1 MSWSLNERETALARA
16 ERDGLDVLVIGGG
29 IAGAGV
35 LRDAA
40 SRGLRTLLVE
50 RDDFAAGTSGR
61 SSKLIH
67 GGLRYIGEGHLSVT
81 REACRERDLLVRQNP
96 HLVRTLP
103 FLFPAFEGGRYP
115 LWQVRA
121 ALWIYEALANFRR
134 SARFRMLRPEQVAA
148 YSRDLRRE
156 GLRGAGLYQD
166 AQVDD
171 VRLVLET
178 IRNARALGGEAANHA
193 EVVEFER
200 DGHGA
205 LVGARVYDSLAHRSY
220 RLRALAIVN
229 AAGAA
234 VERVRGLDRPVS
246 QPELRPAKGVHLVIP
261 RSRIHAQGA
270 VTFPAPDGR
279 ALFFVPWNEVA
290 LIGTT
295 DTFSEEIDE
304 PAVLIEEVHYL
315 LAAANEAF
323 PQVSLTTNDLR
334 SVFAGVRPLVASP
347 ESETPPSSVS
357 REHRVYQDPSGLISA
372 AGGKLTTYRA
382 SGEAIVELAIR
393 RLPRERRASVGRSRT
408 ALLPL
413 RHDSFTRTDFEA
425 HLRTR
430 FGLAPSRAVH
440 LVRTYGAAAE
450 ELLAAVPPALH
461 GSIGSSRFTWGEIP
475 WVFRTECPA
484 TLCDL
489 LERRMRMVLF
499 AEGQGLRNLDQIAR
513 LAGEAAGWDA
523 ERTRAE
529 AVAYADSVRRRYQI
543 VPPRA
548 SRPSAAA

>member
-1 MSWSLNERETALARA
+1 MSWSLVEREIALAQA
-16 ERDGLDVLVIGGG
+16 EREGLDVLVIGGG

-40 SRGLRTLLVE
+40 SRGLRALLVE
-50 RDDFAAGTSGR
+50 RDDFAAGTSSR

-96 HLVRTLP
+96 HLVRRLP

-121 ALWIYEALANFRR
+121 SLWIYEALANFRQ

-148 YSRDLRRE
+148 YSRDLRRD

-178 IRNARALGGEAANHA
+178 IRSARALGGDAANHA
-193 EVVEFER
+193 ELVEFER

-205 LVGARVYDSLAHRSY
+205 LVGARVYDALAHRSY
-220 RLRALAIVN
+220 RLRASAIVN
-229 AAGAA
+229 AAGAG
-234 VERVRGLDRPVS
+234 VERVRGLDGPVL

-261 RSRIHAQGA
+261 RSRVHAKGA

-279 ALFFVPWNEVA
+279 ALFLVPWNEVA

-334 SVFAGVRPLVASP
+334 SVFAGVRPLVAAP
-347 ESETPPSSVS
+347 ESETSPSSVS

-382 SGEAIVELAIR
+382 TAEAIVDLAIR
-393 RLPRERRASVGRSRT
+393 RLPRERRLSVGPSRT
-408 ALLPL
+408 AKLPL
-413 RHDSFTRTDFEA
+413 RNDSFARADLEA

-430 FGLAPSRAVH
+430 FGLAPGRAVH

-450 ELLAAVPPALH
+450 ELLAAAPPALH
-461 GSIGSSRFTWGEIP
+461 GPIGSSRFTWAEVP

-489 LERRMRMVLF
+489 LERRMRVVLF
-499 AEGQGLRNLDQIAR
+499 AEGQGLRNLDRIAR

-523 ERTRAE
+523 ERSRTE

-548 SRPSAAA
+548 SRPCAAA

>member
-1 MSWSLNERETALARA
+1 MSWSLAERETGLAHA
-16 ERDGLDVLVIGGG
+16 EREGLDLLVIGGG

-40 SRGLRTLLVE
+40 SRGLRALLVE
-50 RDDFAAGTSGR
+50 RDDFASGTSGR

-67 GGLRYIGEGHLSVT
+67 GGLRYIAEGHLSVT
-81 REACRERDLLVRQNP
+81 REACRERDLLVQQNP
-96 HLVRTLP
+96 HLVRPLP

-121 ALWIYEALANFRR
+121 ALWTYEALANFRR

-178 IRNARALGGEAANHA
+178 IRSARALGGDAANHA

-200 DGHGA
+200 DDHGA
-205 LVGARVYDSLAHRSY
+205 LVGARVHDALAHRSF
-220 RLRALAIVN
+220 RLRASAIVN

-234 VERVRGLDRPVS
+234 VERVRGLDRPVL
-246 QPELRPAKGVHLVIP
+246 QRELRPAKGVHLVIP
-261 RSRIHAQGA
+261 RNRIHAQGA
-270 VTFPAPDGR
+270 VTFPALDGR
-279 ALFFVPWNEVA
+279 SLFLVPWNEVA

-295 DTFSEEIDE
+295 DTFSAEIDE

-334 SVFAGVRPLVASP
+334 SVFAGVRPLVAPP
-347 ESETPPSSVS
+347 ESEIPPSSVS
-357 REHRVYQDPSGLISA
+357 REHRVYQDPSGLIST

-382 SGEAIVELAIR
+382 TAEAIVELAIR
-393 RLPRERRASVGRSRT
+393 RLSRERRASVGPSRT
-408 ALLPL
+408 AKLPL
-413 RHDSFTRTDFEA
+413 RNDSFARADFEA
-425 HLRTR
+425 ELRTR
-430 FGLAPSRAVH
+430 FGLAPGRAAH
-440 LVRTYGAAAE
+440 LVRTYGAAAQD
-450 ELLAAVPPALH
+450 LLASVPPALR
-461 GSIGSSRFTWGEIP
+461 GPIGSSRFTWAEVP

-489 LERRMRMVLF
+489 LERRMRVVLF
-499 AEGQGLRNLDQIAR
+499 AEGQGLRHLDQIAR

-523 ERTRAE
+523 ERSRAE

>member
-1 MSWSLNERETALARA
+1 VSWSLAEREIALRRA
-16 ERDGLDVLVIGGG
+16 EREGLDVLVIGGG

-40 SRGLRTLLVE
+40 SRGLRVLLVE

-67 GGLRYIGEGHLSVT
+67 GGLRYIGEGQLSVT
-81 REACRERDLLVRQNP
+81 REACRERDLLVQQNP
-96 HLVRTLP
+96 HLVRPLP
-103 FLFPAFEGGRYP
+103 FLLPAFEGGRYA

-121 ALWIYEALANFRR
+121 ALWLYEALASFRR
-134 SARFRMLRPEQVAA
+134 SARFRMLRPEQVAE
-148 YSRDLRRE
+148 YSRDLRRD

-178 IRNARALGGEAANHA
+178 IRSARALGGDAANHA

-200 DGHGA
+200 DGGA
-205 LVGARVYDSLAHRSY
+205 LVSARVHDTLSHRSY
-220 RLRALAIVN
+220 RLRASVFVN
-229 AAGAA
+229 ATGAS
-234 VERVRGLDRPVS
+234 VERVRGLDRPVAR
-246 QPELRPAKGVHLVIP
+246 PELRPAKGVHLVIS
-261 RSRIHAQGA
+261 RNRIHAQGA

-279 ALFFVPWNEVA
+279 SLFLVPWNEVA

-295 DTFSEEIDE
+295 DTFSQEIDE
-304 PAVLIEEVHYL
+304 PAVWIEEVHYL

-323 PQVSLTTNDLR
+323 PEVGLTTNDLR

-347 ESETPPSSVS
+347 ESKTPPSSVS

-382 SGEAIVELAIR
+382 TAEAVVDLAIR
-393 RLPRERRASVGRSRT
+393 RLPRERRASLGPSQT
-408 ALLPL
+408 AKVPL
-413 RHDSFTRTDFEA
+413 RDDSFSRPDFEA
-425 HLRTR
+425 YLRTR
-430 FGLAPSRAVH
+430 FGLAPGRCVH
-440 LVRTYGAAAE
+440 LIRTYGAAAE
-450 ELLAAVPPALH
+450 ELLSAVPPPLH
-461 GSIGSSRFTWGEIP
+461 GAIGSSRFTWAEIP

-489 LERRMRMVLF
+489 LERRIRMVLF
-499 AEGQGLRNLDQIAR
+499 ANGQGLRNLSQIAR

-548 SRPSAAA
+548 SQRSAAA

>member
-1 MSWSLNERETALARA
+1 MSWSLAERESGLARA
-16 ERDGLDVLVIGGG
+16 EREGLDLLVIGGG

-40 SRGLRTLLVE
+40 SRGLRVLLVE
-50 RDDFAAGTSGR
+50 REDFAAGTSGR

-67 GGLRYIGEGHLSVT
+67 GGLRYIAEGHLSVT

-96 HLVRTLP
+96 YLVRPLP

-115 LWQVRA
+115 LWQVRS

-134 SARFRMLRPEQVAA
+134 SARFRMLRPEEVAA

-178 IRNARALGGEAANHA
+178 IRSARALGGEAANHA

-200 DGHGA
+200 DVRGA
-205 LVGARVYDSLAHRSY
+205 LIGARVYDTLAQRSY
-220 RLRALAIVN
+220 RLRSSAIVN

-234 VERVRGLDRPVS
+234 VERVRGLDRPVL

-261 RSRIHAQGA
+261 RNRIHAQGA
-270 VTFPAPDGR
+270 VTFPALDGR
-279 ALFFVPWNEVA
+279 ALFLVPWNEVA

-304 PAVLIEEVHYL
+304 PAVFIEEVHYL
-315 LAAANEAF
+315 LGAVNEAF
-323 PQVSLTTNDLR
+323 PGVSLTTNDLR
-334 SVFAGVRPLVASP
+334 SVFAGVRPLVAP
-347 ESETPPSSVS
+347 PQSETPPSSVS
-357 REHRVYQDPSGLISA
+357 REQRVYQDPSGLISA

-382 SGEAIVELAIR
+382 TGEAIVDLVLR
-393 RLPRERRASVGRSRT
+393 RLPRERRASVGPSRT
-408 ALLPL
+408 ARLAL
-413 RHDSFTRTDFEA
+413 RTDSFVRADLEA
-425 HLRTR
+425 ELRTG
-430 FGLAPSRAVH
+430 FGLAPSRGAH
-440 LVRTYGAAAE
+440 LVRTYGAAAQ
-450 ELLAAVPPALH
+450 ELLATAAPALH
-461 GSIGSSRFTWGEIP
+461 GPIGSSRFTWAEVP

-489 LERRMRMVLF
+489 LERRMRVVLF
-499 AEGQGLRNLDQIAR
+499 ADGQGLRSLDQIAR

-543 VPPRA
+543 VPPRV
-548 SRPSAAA
+548 SRRSAA

>member
-1 MSWSLNERETALARA
+1 MSWSLAEREIALRTA
-16 ERDGLDVLVIGGG
+16 EREGLDVLVIGGG

-40 SRGLRTLLVE
+40 SRGLRVLLVE

-67 GGLRYIGEGHLSVT
+67 GGLRYIGEGQLSVT
-81 REACRERDLLVRQNP
+81 REACRERDLLVQQNP
-96 HLVRTLP
+96 HLVRP
-103 FLFPAFEGGRYP
+103 VSFLLPAFERGRYS

-121 ALWIYEALANFRR
+121 ALWAYEALASFRR
-134 SARFRMLRPEQVAA
+134 SARFRMLRPEQVAV

-156 GLRGAGLYQD
+156 GLQGAGLYQD

-178 IRNARALGGEAANHA
+178 IRSARALGGDAANHA

-200 DGHGA
+200 DGRGA
-205 LVGARVYDSLAHRSY
+205 LVSARVHDALSHRSY
-220 RLRALAIVN
+220 RLRASVFIN
-229 AAGAA
+229 ATGAS
-234 VERVRGLDRPVS
+234 VERVRGLDRPVAR
-246 QPELRPAKGVHLVIP
+246 PELRPAKGVHLVIS

-279 ALFFVPWNEVA
+279 SLFLVPWNEVA

-295 DTFSEEIDE
+295 DTFSEEVDE

-323 PQVSLTTNDLR
+323 PEVSLTTNDLR

-347 ESETPPSSVS
+347 ESKTPPSSVS

-382 SGEAIVELAIR
+382 TAEAVVDLAVR
-393 RLPRERRASVGRSRT
+393 RLPRDRRASLGPSRT
-408 ALLPL
+408 ARLPL
-413 RHDSFTRTDFEA
+413 RNDSFSRSDFEA
-425 HLRTR
+425 YLRTR
-430 FGLAPSRAVH
+430 FGLAPGRCVH

-450 ELLAAVPPALH
+450 ELLASVPPQLH
-461 GSIGSSRFTWGEIP
+461 GAIGSSRFTWAEIP

-489 LERRMRMVLF
+489 LERRIRVALF
-499 AEGQGLRNLDQIAR
+499 AEGQGLRNLSQIAR
-513 LAGEAAGWDA
+513 LAGEAASWDG

-543 VPPRA
+543 VPSRA
-548 SRPSAAA
+548 SQRSAAA